1 MARYAYVNGRYVD
14 HREASVHIEDRG
26 YQLADGVYE
35 VVGVRDGKLIDETP
49 HIDRL
54 DRSLRE
60 LRIDWPV
67 ARPAL
72 GFIMRE
78 LMRRNRLRDGLVY
91 MQVTRGVARR
101 DHAFPTT
108 PVKPALVLTT
118 KNTKHLGA
126 DPGPGV
132 AVKSQPDIRWERCD
146 IKTVALLPNVLAKQA
161 ARESGAYEAWLIDDK
176 GNITEGASTNAWIV
190 TADNELVTRQTDN
203 GILAGIT
210 RGTLKKIAGDL
221 QLKFVER
228 PFTLA
233 EAKKAKEAFITSAT
247 SFVTPVVKIDGDD
260 GRRRQGRPDGAAA
273 ARGICALRVRGR
285 GGHVSRPA
293 DIERPK
299 AILFDWDNT
308 LVEHLADHHRVL
320 SRHLHGARPDAV
332 DRRRRCATARTAR
345 CATIS
350 PSCSAS
356 GQARRRRCSTRPSTA
371 SISSG

>member
-35 VVGVRDGKLIDETP
+35 VVGVRDGKLIDEGP

-60 LRIDWPV
+60 LRIGWPV
-67 ARPAL
+67 SRQAL

-78 LMRRNRLRDGLVY
+78 LMRRNRLRDGLIY

-108 PVKPALVLTT
+108 AVKPALVLTT
-118 KNTKHLGA
+118 KNTRHLGL

-132 AVKSQPDIRWERCD
+132 AVKTQPDIRWERCD

-161 ARESGAYEAWLIDDK
+161 ARESGAYEAWLVDDK
-176 GNITEGASTNAWIV
+176 GCITEGASTNAWIV
-190 TADNELVTRQTDN
+190 TPENELVTRQTDN

-233 EAKKAKEAFITSAT
+233 EARNAREAFITSAT
-247 SFVTPVVKIDGDD
+247 SFVTPVVRIDGEEY
-260 GRRRQGRPDGAAA
+260 
-273 ARGICALRVRGR
+273 VRFASAG
-285 GGHVSRPA
+285 
-293 DIERPK
+293 E
-299 AILFDWDNT
+299 
-308 LVEHLADHHRVL
+308 
-320 SRHLHGARPDAV
+320 AV
-332 DRRRRCATARTAR
+332 T
-345 CATIS
+345 
-350 PSCSAS
+350 
-356 GQARRRRCSTRPSTA
+356 
-371 SISSG
+371 

>member
-14 HREASVHIEDRG
+14 HRQASVHIEDRG

-35 VVGVRDGKLIDETP
+35 VVGVRDGRLIDEAP

-67 ARPAL
+67 SRTAL

-78 LMRRNRLRDGLVY
+78 LMRRNRLRDGLIY

-101 DHAFPTT
+101 DHAFPTV

-118 KNTKHLGA
+118 KNSKRAEA
-126 DPGPGV
+126 DPGAGV

-161 ARESGAYEAWLIDDK
+161 ARESGAYEAWLVDTD
-176 GNITEGASTNAWIV
+176 GCVTEGASTNAWIV
-190 TADNELVTRQTDN
+190 TKDGELVTRQTDN

-210 RGTLKKIAGDL
+210 RHTLKALCNAL

-228 PFTLA
+228 PFSLA
-233 EAKKAKEAFITSAT
+233 EAKKAQEAFITSAT
-247 SFVTPVVKIDGDD
+247 SFVTPVVKIDGDTVGD
-260 GRRRQGRPDGAAA
+260 GKVGPM
-273 ARGICALRVRGR
+273 
-285 GGHVSRPA
+285 
-293 DIERPK
+293 
-299 AILFDWDNT
+299 
-308 LVEHLADHHRVL
+308 
-320 SRHLHGARPDAV
+320 
-332 DRRRRCATARTAR
+332 
-345 CATIS
+345 
-350 PSCSAS
+350 
-356 GQARRRRCSTRPSTA
+356 ARRLREEYVRFAATGEAIT
-371 SISSG
+371 